1 MHVQPPTKIPTN
13 SFIEGFQQI
22 VNTYGIPRYKEFNPA
37 VFTTVS
43 FPFLFG
49 VMFGDIAHGFLLMLV
64 GILLILFGDKLTGL
78 GGIVTAKYLITMM
91 GFFAFFVG
99 TLYNDFASLPIEF
112 FGGSCYSEG
121 SNA

>member
-1 MHVQPPTKIPTN
+1 
-13 SFIEGFQQI
+13 

-37 VFTTVS
+37 VFTTIT

-49 VMFGDIAHGFLLMLV
+49 VMFGDIAHGFLLFLC
-64 GILLILFGDKLTGL
+64 GILLIVFSKKLEGTAL
-78 GGIVTAKYLITMM
+78 SGIASAKYLITLM

-112 FGGSCYSEG
+112 FGGSCYTEG
-121 SNA
+121 SNV